1 MSSIISSSLNM
12 HQSVSFI
19 EVEKTMVLPIVKV
32 PSDHLLV
39 SESVIIGPLY
49 VEIS

>member
-1 MSSIISSSLNM
+1 MGREGNVTKTTVLLRLK
-12 HQSVSFI
+12 
-19 EVEKTMVLPIVKV
+19 KTMVLPIVKV